1 MEPEYE
7 VVTWSS
13 YLGFHSSD
21 GQAALEGYKLH
32 YWTKYL
38 STVQELV
45 NLFGFLLWRVWQE
58 NNKKS

>member
-1 MEPEYE
+1 MEPEHE

-21 GQAALEGYKLH
+21 GKAALEGYKPP
-32 YWTKYL
+32 KYL

-45 NLFGFLLWRVWQE
+45 NLFGFLLWRMWQE